1 MKIIISAFLFFSL
14 LINSYQ
20 ALSSNFETKEVKWS
34 DLRKLNYKTGE
45 MPESLR
51 ELIGKSIKI
60 PGFAV
65 PLEGD
70 DGFEYIDEFLLVPY
84 FGACI
89 HVPPPPPNQVI
100 PVILDEPVHFEVISF
115 AIWITG
121 ILEIGDY
128 FLEGG
133 SDVFGQMRY
142 DTETSYLIRGLS
154 VEEYDYQANMQTD

>member
-1 MKIIISAFLFFSL
+1 MKIIISFFLFFSL
-14 LINSYQ
+14 LANSNL
-20 ALSSNFETKEVKWS
+20 AFSSNFETKKVSWS
-34 DLRKLNYKTGE
+34 ELRKLNYKTGE
-45 MPESLR
+45 MPESLKQ
-51 ELIGKSIKI
+51 LIGKSVKI

-70 DGFEYIDEFLLVPY
+70 DEFEYIEEFLLVPY

-100 PVILDEPVHFEVISF
+100 HVILDKPVHFEVISF

-128 FLEGG
+128 FIEG
-133 SDVFGQMRY
+133 SNDFGEHIY
-142 DTETSYLIRGLS
+142 DTETSYLIWGLS
-154 VEEYDYQANMQTD
+154 DEEYD

>member
-1 MKIIISAFLFFSL
+1 MKIIISFFLFFSL
-14 LINSYQ
+14 LANSSLAFSY
-20 ALSSNFETKEVKWS
+20 NFETKEITWS

-51 ELIGKSIKI
+51 QLVGKSIKI

-70 DGFEYIDEFLLVPY
+70 DEFEYIEEFLLVPY

-89 HVPPPPPNQVI
+89 HVPPPPPNQEI
-100 PVILDEPVHFEVISF
+100 HVILDEPVHFEVISF

-133 SDVFGQMRY
+133 SDDYGQMRY
-142 DTETSYLIRGLS
+142 DTETSYLMRGLS
-154 VEEYDYQANMQTD
+154 VEEYD